1 MFGKGLKDGIPIGL
15 GYFSVSFSFGIIAVS
30 NGFTWWEAV
39 LISMTNLTSAGQFA
53 GVTVMAAMGSFIE
66 IALTQFVIN
75 LRYALMSISLS
86 QKLSAKFGVFSRL
99 IFGAGITDEIFAVAM
114 NNKGEI
120 SRKYMAGLIV
130 IPYIGWSAGTLAGA
144 ICGDVLPEI
153 ICNGLGIAL
162 YAMFIAIVLPVV
174 KHDKTTGIVVAVA
187 AALSCMIRFIPGLSW
202 ISAGFSVI
210 ICGIVASAVG
220 AVIAPDASDEEGDL
234 A

>member
-1 MFGKGLKDGIPIGL
+1 MFKEGLKDGIPIGL
-15 GYFSVSFSFGIIAVS
+15 GYFSVSFSFGILAVA

-53 GVTVMAAMGSFIE
+53 GITVIAAMGSFIE

-86 QKLSAKFGVFSRL
+86 QKLSARFGVVSRL

-130 IPYIGWSAGTLAGA
+130 IPYIGWTAGTLAGA
-144 ICGDVLPEI
+144 ICGDVLPAI

-162 YAMFIAIVLPVV
+162 YAMFIAIVLPAV
-174 KHDKTTGIVVAVA
+174 KHDKTTGIVVVVA
-187 AALSCMIRFIPGLSW
+187 AALSCMIRFIPVFSW
-202 ISAGFSVI
+202 ISAGFAVV
-210 ICGIVASAVG
+210 ICGVVAALVG
-220 AVIAPDASDEEGDL
+220 AILTPDTVEGDVQNE
-234 A
+234 